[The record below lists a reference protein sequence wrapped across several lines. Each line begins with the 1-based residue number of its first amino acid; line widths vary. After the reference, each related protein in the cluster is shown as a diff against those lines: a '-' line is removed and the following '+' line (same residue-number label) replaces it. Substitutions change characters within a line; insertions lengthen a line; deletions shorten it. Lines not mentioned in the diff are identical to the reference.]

1 MFLTSTLKRYQHAP
15 ECESVPYIGF
25 SNLAALESPGW
36 LKKKEKT
43 PMLRHHP
50 QECDF
55 LYVEW
60 GIVSFQRLPDDLNV
74 YPGLIIAVLKYV

>member
-15 ECESVPYIGF
+15 ECESVPYLGF
-25 SNLAALESPGW
+25 SNLAALESPGK

-50 QECDF
+50 QKFDF
-55 LYVEW
+55 IYVEC
-60 GIVSFQRLPDDLNV
+60 GIVGFQRLPDDLNV
-74 YPGLIIAVLKYV
+74 YPGLNIAVLRYV